1 MNNPILQ
8 IKNVSMRFI
17 LSREKIDNFKDYLFK
32 TLKKNIKYNDYYAL
46 KNVSFDVQKGDRVAI
61 LGLNGAGKSTLL
73 KVIAGVYHPTEGT
86 VVKKG
91 KIIPLLEL
99 GAGFEKQYTGRENI
113 FLYGA
118 FLGYS
123 KEFIESKID
132 EIIEFSELGKFID
145 MPIMNYSSGM
155 RARLGFSIATI
166 VQPEII
172 ILDEVLS
179 VGDAR
184 FKEKSEKKILSL
196 MKDDVTVLFVSHNIR
211 QVKNIC
217 NKAVI
222 IDKGTLVAQ
231 GDVDEVCAV
240 YQKMLNAGKQSTY
253 DVVSNDLPAPQV
265 SITLNEKGKP
275 KLKWKPVDGAHRY
288 QIFHSEDGKEFK
300 HLVTTVYTVATVTK
314 AMPDTEYFYKVRIVA
329 ADGTYSKFSNT
340 VDITTTQGNDIN
352 SEIMATYNVVSND
365 LPAPVLTITLNEKGK
380 PKLRWKAVDGA
391 VRYQVFRSADG
402 ENYDVLTETSL
413 LGTTNTKRLIAK
425 KYYYKLRA
433 VAADGTFSSFSNVE
447 SVELPAKV

>member
-17 LSREKIDNFKDYLFK
+17 LSREKIDNFKDYLLK
-32 TLKKNIKYNDYYAL
+32 TIKKDIKYNDYYAL

-86 VVKKG
+86 VVKNG

-123 KEFIESKID
+123 KEFIESKLD

-179 VGDAR
+179 VGDVNFR
-184 FKEKSEKKILSL
+184 QKSEKKIRSL
-196 MKDDVTVLFVSHNIR
+196 MKDDVTVLFVSHNIG

-222 IDKGTLVAQ
+222 LDKGRLMAY
-231 GDVDEVCAV
+231 GEVDEICAQYV
-240 YQKMLNAGKQSTY
+240 KMTRANKYPELNAVT
-253 DVVSNDLPAPQV
+253 NDLPAPELTIV
-265 SITLNEKGKP
+265 LNEKGKP
-275 KLKWKPVDGAHRY
+275 RLRWNKVQGAEKY
-288 QIFHSEDGKEFK
+288 QIFRSDTGEDFYY
-300 HLVTTVYTVATVTK
+300 LATTVSTVATNSKTPSG
-314 AMPDTEYFYKVRIVA
+314 ATYYYKVRVVA
-329 ADGTYSKFSNT
+329 ADGSYSKFSEPCVVT
-340 VDITTTQGNDIN
+340 V
-352 SEIMATYNVVSND
+352 
-365 LPAPVLTITLNEKGK
+365 KG
-380 PKLRWKAVDGA
+380 
-391 VRYQVFRSADG
+391 
-402 ENYDVLTETSL
+402 
-413 LGTTNTKRLIAK
+413 
-425 KYYYKLRA
+425 
-433 VAADGTFSSFSNVE
+433 VE
-447 SVELPAKV
+447 E